1 MKTSG
6 RGEEAVMGIW
16 DKVGAW
22 LIFVL
27 KLLLYPIH
35 FSCRLV
41 ARILLIVLTMGLVP
55 LWFFAVVV
63 LAIVSWEWLET
74 ERWKDISGIAGTISL
89 ITLLG
94 GMGILANFL
103 KQKGETVKES
113 LWNIFGIAR
122 SVVMEGEWVPGL
134 EVGESLTRTRDENF
148 SLIRSSVKRMSVA
161 SWQFLKASSLFL
173 TVSMFAYLP
182 IKDFK
187 DWQERIEARQ
197 KRIEEKIQEPRPVRV
212 THSVEDV
219 QYVFEKNQT
228 FVLAHVEDA
237 DIESRAGI
245 CLDDGH
251 QRWLTEFKKAIE
263 QCADSGPRPELEV
276 RAFSSTAPMALGGQ
290 VTPRGSALANCEAA
304 NQRAEAVVE
313 FLLGRPR
320 ERWACG
326 SDGRVA
332 VGSFENGG
340 GQLCERLDRNGDLVE
355 EYTYGEADGLQF
367 DLSYKPWKTHE
378 AMTAEK
384 PADNGVLPGPRRY
397 DAEFL
402 NRAVYV
408 TLKNDACKKP
418 ED

>member
-1 MKTSG
+1 MEF
-6 RGEEAVMGIW
+6 RN
-16 DKVGAW
+16 KVVAW

-35 FSCRLV
+35 FLFRLL
-41 ARILLIVLTMGLVP
+41 ARILLIVLTTGLVP

-103 KQKGETVKES
+103 KQKGETIKES

-122 SVVMEGEWVPGL
+122 SVIVDGEWIPGL
-134 EVGESLTRTRDENF
+134 DVGESLTRTRDENF
-148 SLIRSSVKRMSVA
+148 SLIRSSVKEMSVA
-161 SWQFLKASSLFL
+161 SGQFLKASSLFL

-182 IKDFK
+182 IKDFE
-187 DWQERIEARQ
+187 DWQERIEG
-197 KRIEEKIQEPRPVRV
+197 KIQEPRPVRV

-219 QYVFEKNQT
+219 QYVSEKSQT

-237 DIESRAGI
+237 DIESREGI

-251 QRWLTEFKKAIE
+251 QRWLAEFKKAIE
-263 QCADSGPRPELEV
+263 QCADSEPRPKLEV
-276 RAFSSTAPMALGGQ
+276 RVFSSTAPMALGGQ
-290 VTPRGSALANCEAA
+290 ITPHGSASANCEAA

-313 FLLGRPR
+313 FLLGRPG

-340 GQLCERLDRNGDLVE
+340 GQLCQRLDRNGDLVE
-355 EYTYGEADGLQF
+355 EYIYGEADGLQF
-367 DLSYKPWKTHE
+367 DLSYKPWRTHE

-384 PADNGVLPGPRRY
+384 PADNGDLHGPRRY
-397 DAEFL
+397 NAEFL
-402 NRAVYV
+402 NRAVYI
-408 TLKNDACKKP
+408 TLKNDACKKT
-418 ED
+418 EN

>member
-1 MKTSG
+1 M
-6 RGEEAVMGIW
+6 EFW
-16 DKVGAW
+16 NKVVAW
-22 LIFVL
+22 MIFVIQ
-27 KLLLYPIH
+27 LLLYPIH
-35 FSCRLV
+35 FLLRVL
-41 ARILLIVLTMGLVP
+41 ARSLLIVLTTGFVPFLLSLVASI
-55 LWFFAVVV
+55 WVCA
-63 LAIVSWEWLET
+63 WKWLQHGD
-74 ERWKDISGIAGTISL
+74 WKTIGGIAETISL
-89 ITLLG
+89 ITLLS

-103 KQKGETVKES
+103 KQKGEAVKES
-113 LWNIFGIAR
+113 LRNIFGIAR
-122 SVVMEGEWVPGL
+122 SVVVNGAWIPGL
-134 EVGESLTRTRDENF
+134 DVGESLTCTRDENF
-148 SLIRSSVKRMSVA
+148 SLIRSSVKEMSVA
-161 SWQFLKASSLFL
+161 SGQFLKASSLFL

-182 IKDFK
+182 IKDFE
-187 DWQERIEARQ
+187 DWQERIEAQ
-197 KRIEEKIQEPRPVRV
+197 QERIEGKIQEPRPVRV

-219 QYVFEKNQT
+219 QYVSEKNQT

-237 DIESRAGI
+237 DIESREGI

-251 QRWLTEFKKAIE
+251 QRWLAEFKKAIE
-263 QCADSGPRPELEV
+263 QCADSEPRPELEV

-290 VTPRGSALANCEAA
+290 TTPRGSALANCEAA

-326 SDGRVA
+326 SGGQVE

-340 GQLCERLDRNGDLVE
+340 GGLCQRSDSAGKPVE
-355 EYTYGEADGLQF
+355 EFTYGEADRLKF
-367 DLSYKPWKTHE
+367 DLSYKPWRTHE

-408 TLKNDACKKP
+408 TLKNDACKKT